1 MVKCRCKWRLKR
13 YKAKKAGYPAVMA
26 NPNIQGMLRG
36 KAHAVK
42 GAADSSARPGAV
54 YGVEPFKG
62 SLCTGYLVTTENGDA
77 MADEFYHKTLTKAA
91 GRAGAGGGK

>member
-1 MVKCRCKWRLKR
+1 MAKCRCKVRLKR

-26 NPNIQGMLRG
+26 NTNIQGMLRG

-62 SLCTGYLVTTENGDA
+62 SLGTGYLVTTENGDA

-91 GRAGAGGGK
+91 GRAGAGGGR

>member
-1 MVKCRCKWRLKR
+1 MVKFNCKWRLKR

-26 NPNIQGMLRG
+26 NTNIQGMLRG

-54 YGVEPFKG
+54 YEVEPFKG
-62 SLCTGYLVTTENGDA
+62 SLGSGYLVTTDNGDA
-77 MADEFYHKTLTKAA
+77 MVDEFYHKTLTKAA
-91 GRAGAGGGK
+91 GRAGAGGGR

>member
-1 MVKCRCKWRLKR
+1 MVKCRCKVRLNR

-62 SLCTGYLVTTENGDA
+62 SIGTGYLVTTENIEA
-77 MADEFYHKTLTKAA
+77 MVDEFHHKTLTKAA
-91 GRAGAGGGK
+91 GRAGAGGGR

>member
-62 SLCTGYLVTTENGDA
+62 SLGTGCLVKPENGDA
-77 MADEFYHKTLTKAA
+77 MADDFYHKTLTKAA

>member
-26 NPNIQGMLRG
+26 NTNIQGMLRG

-62 SLCTGYLVTTENGDA
+62 SLGTGYLVTTENGDA

-91 GRAGAGGGK
+91 GRAGAGGGR

>member
-1 MVKCRCKWRLKR
+1 MAKFSCKWRLKR
-13 YKAKKAGYPAVMA
+13 YKAKTAGYPAVMA
-26 NPNIQGMLRG
+26 NTSIQGMLRG

-62 SLCTGYLVTTENGDA
+62 SLGTGYVVTTENGDA

-91 GRAGAGGGK
+91 GRAGAGGGR

>member
-1 MVKCRCKWRLKR
+1 MVKFNCKWRLKR

-26 NPNIQGMLRG
+26 NTNIQGMLRG

-42 GAADSSARPGAV
+42 GTADSSARPGAV

-62 SLCTGYLVTTENGDA
+62 SLGTGYLVTTENGDA

>member
-26 NPNIQGMLRG
+26 NTNIQGMLRG

-62 SLCTGYLVTTENGDA
+62 SLGSGYLVTTDNGDA

-91 GRAGAGGGK
+91 GRAGAGGGR

>member
-1 MVKCRCKWRLKR
+1 MVKFNCKWRLKR
-13 YKAKKAGYPAVMA
+13 YKARKAGYPAVMA
-26 NPNIQGMLRG
+26 NTNIQGMLRG

-54 YGVEPFKG
+54 YEVKPFKG
-62 SLCTGYLVTTENGDA
+62 SLGSGYVVITENGDA

-91 GRAGAGGGK
+91 GRAGAGGGR

>member
-1 MVKCRCKWRLKR
+1 MVKCRCKVRLNR

-42 GAADSSARPGAV
+42 GAADSSARPGAL

-62 SLCTGYLVTTENGDA
+62 SLGTGYLVTTENIEA
-77 MADEFYHKTLTKAA
+77 MVDEFHHKTLTKAA
-91 GRAGAGGGK
+91 GRAGAGGGR

>member
-1 MVKCRCKWRLKR
+1 VRLNR

-62 SLCTGYLVTTENGDA
+62 SLGTGYLVTTENIEA
-77 MADEFYHKTLTKAA
+77 MVDEFHYKTLTKAA
-91 GRAGAGGGK
+91 GRAGAGGGR

>member
-1 MVKCRCKWRLKR
+1 MVKCRCKVRLNR

-26 NPNIQGMLRG
+26 NPSIQGMLRG

-62 SLCTGYLVTTENGDA
+62 SLGTGYLVTTENIEA
-77 MADEFYHKTLTKAA
+77 MVDEFHHKTLTKAA
-91 GRAGAGGGK
+91 GRAGAGGGR

>member
-26 NPNIQGMLRG
+26 NTNIQGMLRG

-42 GAADSSARPGAV
+42 GAANSSARPGAV

-62 SLCTGYLVTTENGDA
+62 SLGTGYLVTTENGDA

-91 GRAGAGGGK
+91 GRAGAGGGR

>member
-1 MVKCRCKWRLKR
+1 MVKFNCKWRLKR
-13 YKAKKAGYPAVMA
+13 YKANKAGYPAVMA
-26 NPNIQGMLRG
+26 NTNIQGMLRG

-62 SLCTGYLVTTENGDA
+62 SLGSGYLVTTDNGDA

-91 GRAGAGGGK
+91 GRAGSIGGR

>member
-13 YKAKKAGYPAVMA
+13 YRARKAGYPAVMA
-26 NPNIQGMLRG
+26 NTNIQGMLRG

-62 SLCTGYLVTTENGDA
+62 LLGTGYLVTTENIDA
-77 MADEFYHKTLTKAA
+77 AVDEFHHKTLTKAA
-91 GRAGAGGGK
+91 GRAGAGGGR

>member
-1 MVKCRCKWRLKR
+1 MVKCRCKVRLNR
-13 YKAKKAGYPAVMA
+13 YKAKTAGYPAVMA

-62 SLCTGYLVTTENGDA
+62 SLGTGYLVTTENIEA
-77 MADEFYHKTLTKAA
+77 MVDEFYHKTLTKAA
-91 GRAGAGGGK
+91 GRAGAGGGR

>member
-1 MVKCRCKWRLKR
+1 MVKCRCKVRLNR
-13 YKAKKAGYPAVMA
+13 YKAKKAGYPAVMT

-62 SLCTGYLVTTENGDA
+62 SLGTGYLVTTENIEA
-77 MADEFYHKTLTKAA
+77 MVDEFHHKTLTKAA
-91 GRAGAGGGK
+91 GRAGAGGGR

>member
-1 MVKCRCKWRLKR
+1 MVKCRCKVRLNR

-62 SLCTGYLVTTENGDA
+62 SLGTGYLVTTENIEA
-77 MADEFYHKTLTKAA
+77 MVDELHHKTLTKAA
-91 GRAGAGGGK
+91 GRAGAGGGR

>member
-1 MVKCRCKWRLKR
+1 MVKCRCKVRLNR

-42 GAADSSARPGAV
+42 GAVDSSARPGAV

-62 SLCTGYLVTTENGDA
+62 SLGTGYLVTTENIEA
-77 MADEFYHKTLTKAA
+77 MVDEFHHKTLTKAA
-91 GRAGAGGGK
+91 GRAGAGGGR

>member
-1 MVKCRCKWRLKR
+1 MVKFKCKWRLKR

-26 NPNIQGMLRG
+26 NTNIQGMLRG

-42 GAADSSARPGAV
+42 GAADSSASPGAV

-62 SLCTGYLVTTENGDA
+62 LLGTGYLVTTENADA
-77 MADEFYHKTLTKAA
+77 AVDEFRHKTLTKAA
-91 GRAGAGGGK
+91 GRAGAGGGR